1 MHEFFEWFT
10 HMEHTKPL
18 SLVLLFVTFAG
29 IILYVYSNRNRSK
42 RLENY
47 KYIPLDDDDP
57 GASEDQPT
65 GKHHEH

>member
-1 MHEFFEWFT
+1 MREFLEWFT

-18 SLVLLFVTFAG
+18 SLVLLFVTFVG
-29 IILYVYSNRNRSK
+29 IVVYVYSNRNRGK

-47 KYIPLDDDDP
+47 KYIPLDDDVIT
-57 GASEDQPT
+57 SEDQHT